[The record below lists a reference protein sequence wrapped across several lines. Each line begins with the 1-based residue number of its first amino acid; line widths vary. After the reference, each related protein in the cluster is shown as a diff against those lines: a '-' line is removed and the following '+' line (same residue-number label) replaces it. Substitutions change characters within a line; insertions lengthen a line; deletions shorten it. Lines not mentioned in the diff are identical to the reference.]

1 MLPRAVALNLLF
13 RILMAEL
20 IPILAS
26 FSSELTYAMVPCVT
40 LKLGYELSYEPAP
53 GSPSVKAAL
62 NQTLKVLVCE
72 MLG

>member
-26 FSSELTYAMVPCVT
+26 FSSELTYAMVPCGHT
-40 LKLGYELSYEPAP
+40 ETRL
-53 GSPSVKAAL
+53 
-62 NQTLKVLVCE
+62 
-72 MLG
+72 

>member
-1 MLPRAVALNLLF
+1 MQWYPV
-13 RILMAEL
+13 
-20 IPILAS
+20 
-26 FSSELTYAMVPCVT
+26 VT